1 MDDHPTNRR
10 SLLHWL
16 HTWGFWVDE
25 AQNGIEA
32 LEQCGKAVQ
41 AGKPYHLIILDAHMP
56 LLDGFGFAAALKAQN
71 LQGPTQLVM
80 LSSGGGKGDSQRCRE
95 LGIGGYLTK
104 PATPVELRETLTRI
118 LAPRAA
124 DSSSPAGDAL
134 PS

>member
-1 MDDHPTNRR
+1 MVVDDHPTNRR

-16 HTWGFWVDE
+16 QTWGFQVDE

-32 LEQCGKAVQ
+32 LQQCGKAVQ

-71 LQGPTQLVM
+71 QQGATQLVM

-104 PATPVELRETLTRI
+104 PGNAGGTARNADPHSG
-118 LAPRAA
+118 AA
-124 DSSSPAGDAL
+124 CCRFIQPGG
-134 PS
+134 